1 MTDDVA
7 TDDAPASSD
16 DEHPLADDVKPA
28 DETPKGDA
36 EKRSS
41 RRWPLVIAVVI
52 VLGAVAAL
60 GSWGVSQRSDAE
72 TSRARLERQREAVLV
87 ASGFVEALLSYD
99 HQDLDAQQAA
109 VEQFTTE
116 QFRSDYVE
124 AFSSDVRE
132 QIIAEQATST
142 VTVDETWLTVD
153 GDDEVSAVV
162 HARSSIASA
171 GGATA
176 ELESYLRVRLV
187 RLGGRW
193 QVDDLTSLG
202 SRDLSAPLPEPG
214 TTDEEPGTGG

>member
-1 MTDDVA
+1 MIDDVT
-7 TDDAPASSD
+7 TDDAPAASD
-16 DEHPLADDVKPA
+16 DEHAPADDVQPA
-28 DETPKGDA
+28 DEVPKRDARTP
-36 EKRSS
+36 SP
-41 RRWPLVIAVVI
+41 RRWPLAAAVVI
-52 VLGAVAAL
+52 VLGATAAL
-60 GSWGVSQRSDAE
+60 GSWGVCQRNDAE
-72 TSRARLERQREAVLV
+72 TSRTQLEGQREAVLV

-132 QIIAEQATST
+132 QILAEQATST

-162 HARSSIASA
+162 HALSSIASA

-202 SRDLSAPLPEPG
+202 SRDLSAPLGGAG
-214 TTDEEPGTGG
+214 TPDEEPGTGG